1 MIQKESSFV
10 FGTAKDRL
18 TANAGGPSGVMDSE
32 GRTGN
37 DRESKELWVNSPRSI
52 QSAGRLSPSEKAA
65 SQSRV
70 HSETVLI
77 AACRIGPTVLTDRE
91 DYLE

>member
-32 GRTGN
+32 ERTVN
-37 DRESKELWVNSPRSI
+37 DRESKELWVN
-52 QSAGRLSPSEKAA
+52 
-65 SQSRV
+65 
-70 HSETVLI
+70 
-77 AACRIGPTVLTDRE
+77 
-91 DYLE
+91 